1 MLTNLFAVIIV
12 TVVFFVVFI
21 AIGNSAD
28 KSTNKKEKRDKE
40 IEINARVFLKR
51 HLSSIEDYIKETLP
65 GMRGGINQMNIMVL
79 SNDCFKFILI
89 KDKEE
94 IKNIPNFKDSPVG
107 GKLKEMIHTYVSFL
121 VDKHYGGIGSSSEQL
136 EYNYG
141 TFLRENDISMFYYDK
156 ETKKL
161 V

>member
-12 TVVFFVVFI
+12 IVVFFAIFI

-28 KSTNKKEKRDKE
+28 KSINKKEKEDKE
-40 IEINARVFLKR
+40 IAINARVFFKR
-51 HLSSIEDYIKETLP
+51 HLNAIEDYIKETLP
-65 GMRGGINQMNIMVL
+65 GMRGGINQMNVIVI
-79 SNDCFKFILI
+79 SNDCLKFILI

-94 IKNIPNFKDSPVG
+94 LKNIPNFMNSPEG
-107 GKLKEMIHTYVSFL
+107 GKLKEMVHTYVSFL

-141 TFLRENDISMFYYDK
+141 AFLRENDISMFYYDK